1 MNHNEADRNEVKAL
15 KEQIYR
21 LQMQLELQNE
31 RYSRQS
37 REGILKVAP
46 IDLYE
51 GEQQDFIIT
60 ILEQV
65 RKNQA
70 DDSRCAEILDSILSQ
85 NKKVGIGDTIVEE
98 LQRIVKHGD
107 LSKDSDKAALNKIG
121 FRYVTSKKH
130 PKLEFMS
137 RYKFPIA
144 GTISDHYRGS
154 QNCYSNISKALAV
167 CIRI

>member
-1 MNHNEADRNEVKAL
+1 MNETASEVKAL
-15 KEQIYR
+15 KEKIYN
-21 LQMQLELQNE
+21 LQMQLEIQNE
-31 RYSRQS
+31 RFSHQN
-37 REGILKVAP
+37 EGNLLKVSS

-51 GEQQDFIIT
+51 GEQKDFILT

-65 RKNQA
+65 RRNQD

-85 NKKVGIGDTIVEE
+85 NQKTGKGEAIAKE
-98 LQRIVKHGD
+98 LVRIVKHGD
-107 LSKDSDKAALNKIG
+107 LSKESDKAALNKIG

-137 RYKFPIA
+137 KYKFPVA
-144 GTISDHYRGS
+144 GTISDHWRGS
-154 QNCYSNISKALAV
+154 LNCYSNVSKALAV